1 MCPDNDVSGPS
12 MGTAVERMLSASQQ
26 LVADRIDLLLL
37 DAKDGLARALEAGA
51 AAGIAAG
58 AFFCGWLCIN
68 AAAAAFFRETLSL
81 PGILTV
87 LAAVNVGIA
96 AFGIMAARQIGAPKQ
111 ANGGRTL
118 RGS

>member
-1 MCPDNDVSGPS
+1 MF
-12 MGTAVERMLSASQQ
+12 SASQQ

-37 DAKDGLARALEAGA
+37 DAKDGLARGLEAGA
-51 AAGIAAG
+51 AAGIAVA

-68 AAAAAFFRETLSL
+68 AAAAAFYFETLSL

-96 AFGIMAARQIGAPKQ
+96 AVGIIAARQLGAPKR
-111 ANGGRTL
+111 ANGSRTL
-118 RGS
+118 

>member
-1 MCPDNDVSGPS
+1 

-37 DAKDGLARALEAGA
+37 DAKDGLARGLEAGA
-51 AAGIAAG
+51 AAGIAVA

-87 LAAVNVGIA
+87 LAAVN
-96 AFGIMAARQIGAPKQ
+96 
-111 ANGGRTL
+111 T
-118 RGS
+118 